1 MAVVAVALL
10 VSLAACS
17 GAKSMTGDELGVEV
31 KAAVER
37 EFERQNIGW
46 DVGTVT
52 CENVDEVIAGAIADC
67 DVPVDNADADEDH
80 DDGFPVRVTFQ
91 DDAGHFEWA
100 QY

>member
-1 MAVVAVALL
+1 MLTVLCF
-10 VSLAACS
+10 SAACS
-17 GAKSMTGDELGVEV
+17 NTQSMTGDELGLDV

-37 EFERQNIGW
+37 EFDRQNIGW
-46 DVGTVT
+46 DVGSVI
-52 CENVDEVIAGAIADC
+52 CEDVDEVIAGAIADC
-67 DVPVDNADADEDH
+67 DVPVDNADSDEEY